1 MIDITNRNKNEL
13 SLIMFNDEYF
23 YNELKYFT
31 LDTKLNDKE
40 IKSVIKY
47 IKALLSEKF
56 IYTNNQ
62 LKTALRD
69 IQEYLKD

>member
-1 MIDITNRNKNEL
+1 MIDITDRNKNEL

-31 LDTKLNDKE
+31 LDTKLNDE
-40 IKSVIKY
+40 DIKSVIKY